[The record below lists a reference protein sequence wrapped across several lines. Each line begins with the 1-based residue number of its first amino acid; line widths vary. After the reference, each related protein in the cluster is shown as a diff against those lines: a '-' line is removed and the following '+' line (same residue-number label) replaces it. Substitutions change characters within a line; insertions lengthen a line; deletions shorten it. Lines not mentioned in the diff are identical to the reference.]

1 MCTADKLKRH
11 AGILIF
17 LLTSLF
23 IFHPAVNAQVD
34 PRSEIFQLI
43 NQFRASR
50 GLPPFQ
56 YNNVLA
62 TAAQGHAN
70 WMAENVLYSHTGAGG
85 STPLSRALAAGY
97 SGYVIEN
104 IVGGTGM
111 SPRQGLIWWQ
121 NSPVHYNTLVTER
134 YPQAGVGYASNG
146 QQNMY
151 VLVVGRPPG
160 PFEGPPSN
168 APTEPEPEPL
178 IITPIQLAESRP
190 DGSIV
195 HVMQTGQ
202 ALWTVAAYYDVDLAH
217 LYLINN
223 LTEEDVLHP
232 GDQVTVRLADGQ
244 EPPPTPTPPL
254 THVIRSG
261 ESAWSI
267 ALQNGISTGQLYQL
281 NNINENTILQPGTEL
296 IVRLAE
302 GQPPLPTPTPRTYHT
317 VQSGDSLWVIAAQY
331 DLTLE
336 QLTELNKLTTESVIR
351 QGDQLLIR
359 RLDPSP
365 VPPTPTPET
374 PTPRDTYSTTEAR
387 TAEVVT
393 TPEPDSG
400 TAIVALS
407 IPTTTP
413 NPLTSDSET
422 SQDKPDSTLSTA
434 LIIFVSTGMLLLIY
448 VASRII
454 RRL

>member
-1 MCTADKLKRH
+1 M
-11 AGILIF
+11 
-17 LLTSLF
+17 
-23 IFHPAVNAQVD
+23 
-34 PRSEIFQLI
+34 
-43 NQFRASR
+43 
-50 GLPPFQ
+50 
-56 YNNVLA
+56 
-62 TAAQGHAN
+62 
-70 WMAENVLYSHTGAGG
+70 
-85 STPLSRALAAGY
+85 
-97 SGYVIEN
+97 
-104 IVGGTGM
+104 
-111 SPRQGLIWWQ
+111 
-121 NSPVHYNTLVTER
+121 
-134 YPQAGVGYASNG
+134 
-146 QQNMY
+146 
-151 VLVVGRPPG
+151 VVGRPPR

-178 IITPIQLAESRP
+178 IITPIQLAEPGP

-365 VPPTPTPET
+365 VPPTPIPET
-374 PTPRDTYSTTEAR
+374 PTPGDTYSTTEAR

-434 LIIFVSTGMLLLIY
+434 LIIFVSAGMLLLIY